1 MLLCGQSVYCLF
13 GEEKKHARV
22 SVGAC
27 IFPDGCEFH
36 KVCLGCSTCVY
47 VGCKVHG

>member
-1 MLLCGQSVYCLF
+1 MLLCGQSVYCLLAR
-13 GEEKKHARV
+13 KKKACKG
-22 SVGAC
+22 VGGC
-27 IFPDGCEFH
+27 VCFPDGCEFH